1 MHRRG
6 DVVALPAPRGGTGH
20 EQRGKRFGVVLQSD
34 ALAHLSTVI
43 LAPTSTAAPAR
54 AFRPEIVVRGRP
66 TKLLVEQLR
75 AVDHTRLGETV
86 GRLSAMELRA
96 ADEALKD
103 VLGLF

>member
-1 MHRRG
+1 
-6 DVVALPAPRGGTGH
+6 
-20 EQRGKRFGVVLQSD
+20 
-34 ALAHLSTVI
+34 
-43 LAPTSTAAPAR
+43 
-54 AFRPEIVVRGRP
+54 VRGRP

-75 AVDHTRLGETV
+75 AVDDTRLGETV